1 VATRFTV
8 LLVLEPGTYG
18 IRRNGPKVADP
29 LLCTR
34 EGCYVSAG
42 ADQPAVFMRGR
53 KATGFGNT
61 LGRRAGACRQSLG
74 CVFRGLDLGPLP
86 ISVEPV
92 DLHILKHD
100 RRKPNLVQTH
110 SDCAIEGARLACRGG
125 IYADT
130 YTLWVLPESFAS
142 VAGAAALQRA
152 VAEGLNGPRSAE
164 LAGPR
169 R

>member
-1 VATRFTV
+1 V

-34 EGCYVSAG
+34 EGCYVGAG
-42 ADQPAVFMRGR
+42 ADQPAMFMRGR

-74 CVFRGLDLGPLP
+74 CVFRSLDLGPLP
-86 ISVEPV
+86 VFLEPV

-100 RRKPNLVQTH
+100 RRHPHLVQAH
-110 SDCAIEGARLACRGG
+110 SDCAVEGPRLACRRG

-130 YTLWVLPESFAS
+130 YTLWVVPEN
-142 VAGAAALQRA
+142 VAEAVGPATLQRA
-152 VAEGLNGPRSAE
+152 VAEGLNGPRSAG